1 VENINRKNFEF
12 LSTSFLWVVLGLLIV
27 GYYLFQLSLT
37 SGWMYTAD
45 TATNVLAYYYQFSG
59 IARGEYPLWNPL
71 NRAGEPLY
79 FFQALLQA
87 HPISNLSILI
97 SLFFGIKNIVFSYT
111 IYIFSLVVIYVL
123 GVYLLVLVLTKSRYA
138 ATFAAL
144 ISVASSPVFYV
155 CYSETPL
162 KIIHAVPWILYSL
175 IQYQRTLNFRY
186 AAIFLLSFCSI
197 IYSYQLTYAFSFFI
211 CIFVSYVIF
220 YWKKFSI
227 KNVQRIPCWHITL
240 FTVLLFSIISPI
252 IQIVFVMID
261 GAFLPPASRINLA
274 TLAVTEDLNV
284 KFDFMFDRL
293 PEFFFERENLMAVIF
308 TGAFWAKNTAK
319 LEGAWTTLIHFLGPT
334 VFPFLLVA
342 LFSRRRIVLCVGL
355 TALLITLQAGEY
367 FPGSLIYKLPFFYQ
381 MKYGSLL
388 NLFFGFSVI
397 ILSALGFNIFFKNRN
412 SFYRRIVIGSASF
425 LILAC
430 ILLATILPGRAYSN
444 SVLTLTSFTMMIFIV
459 LIFSGKISGEIL
471 FNTLFALM
479 VISSILFQYLIGN
492 YNPRL
497 KGEIYTNSMNSGIVA
512 LRNKEDHS
520 LYFSMERP
528 VFATWMHNNNGQ
540 GAVGYNNTPA
550 GNDEYSSFINL
561 TDSPYTVMIKEKG
574 LASYPMT
581 KDYFS
586 FLSLPGQN
594 ELLKKKF
601 HFFNR
606 IIPISMVN
614 YARKLKRQPELTNKL
629 LNKKIG
635 IVTDPEYPR
644 SSLYLKKDT
653 LDKIDNMRFHN
664 PESANDF
671 NVKVV
676 RFKANNIELQVTTKE
691 DGVLAYT
698 DSWDEGWHATVD
710 GVPITILRVF
720 KIFKGIEL
728 SAGTHQVEF
737 YFMNGI
743 LWSLITMN
751 ITFFIILFTTA
762 GCILMRFRSARKS

>member
-1 VENINRKNFEF
+1 
-12 LSTSFLWVVLGLLIV
+12 
-27 GYYLFQLSLT
+27 
-37 SGWMYTAD
+37 MYTGD
-45 TATNVLAYYYQFSG
+45 TATNVVAYYYQFSG

-79 FFQALLQA
+79 FFQVLLQA

-175 IQYQRTLNFRY
+175 IQYQRTLHFRY
-186 AAIFLLSFCSI
+186 AAFFLLSFCSV
-197 IYSYQLTYAFSFFI
+197 IYSYQPTYAFSFFI

-240 FTVLLFSIISPI
+240 FSVLLFSIIAPI
-252 IQIVFVMID
+252 IQIALVMID
-261 GAFLPPASRINLA
+261 GDFLPPASRINLA

-284 KFDFMFDRL
+284 KFDFLFNRL

-308 TGAFWAKNTAK
+308 TGAFWAKNTVK
-319 LEGAWTTLIHFLGPT
+319 LANAWTTLIHFLGPT

-342 LFSRRRIVLCVGL
+342 LFSRRRIVLCFGL
-355 TALLITLQAGEY
+355 SALLITLQAGEY
-367 FPGSLIYKLPFFYQ
+367 FPGSLIYKLRFFYLI
-381 MKYGSLL
+381 KYGALL

-412 SFYRRIVIGSASF
+412 PFYQRIVIGSASF
-425 LILAC
+425 LILGC

-444 SVLTLTSFTMMIFIV
+444 SVLTLTSFIMMIFII
-459 LIFSGKISGEIL
+459 LIFSGQISKKIL

-479 VISSILFQYLIGN
+479 VISSIFFQSLIIN
-492 YNPRL
+492 YHPRL
-497 KGEIYTNSMNSGIVA
+497 KGAIYTNSMNSGIVA

-528 VFATWMHNNNGQ
+528 
-540 GAVGYNNTPA
+540 NTPPWTSEKSAQDGIRAIQGTTA
-550 GNDEYSSFINL
+550 GNDEYSSFISL
-561 TDSPYTVMIKEKG
+561 TDASYKPTLTVHG
-574 LASYPMT
+574 LASFPII
-581 KDYFS
+581 KNYFA
-586 FLSLPGQN
+586 FLSLPGSDD
-594 ELLKKKF
+594 LLRQKF
-601 HFFNR
+601 HYFNHV
-606 IIPISMVN
+606 IPISMPD
-614 YARKLKRQPELTNKL
+614 YIKKLSHEAKLTSKL
-629 LNKKIG
+629 LEKNIG
-635 IVTDPEYPR
+635 VVTNSTYR
-644 SSLYLKKDT
+644 QSSIYLKQSV
-653 LDKIDNMRFHN
+653 LDNVENHKLETNGL
-664 PESANDF
+664 
-671 NVKVV
+671 NVKVI
-676 RFKANNIELQVTTKE
+676 KYNANNIQLEVTTDRE
-691 DGVLAYT
+691 GLLTYT
-698 DSWDEGWHATVD
+698 DRWDEGWYAKVD
-710 GVPITILRVF
+710 GVPVTVMRVF
-720 KIFKGIEL
+720 DILKGVEL

-737 YFMNGI
+737 YFTNGI

-751 ITFFIILFTTA
+751 ITYFIILFATA
-762 GCILMRFRSARKS
+762 GCILMRFRSAR

>member
-1 VENINRKNFEF
+1 VQNINRENFKF
-12 LSTSFLWVVLGLLIV
+12 LSTPFLWVVLGLLIV

-45 TATNVLAYYYQFSG
+45 TATNVLTYYYQFSG
-59 IARGEYPLWNPL
+59 LARGEYPLWNPL
-71 NRAGEPLY
+71 NRVGEPLY
-79 FFQALLQA
+79 FFQVLLQA
-87 HPISNLSILI
+87 NPISNLSILI

-111 IYIFSLVVIYVL
+111 IYVYSIVVIYVF

-138 ATFAAL
+138 ATFGAL
-144 ISVASSPVFYV
+144 ISLASGPVFLVAYA
-155 CYSETPL
+155 ETPL

-175 IQYQRTLNFRY
+175 IQYQRTLKFRY

-197 IYSYQLTYAFSFFI
+197 LYSYQLTYAFSFFI
-211 CIFVSYVIF
+211 CIFVSCVIF

-227 KNVQRIPCWHITL
+227 KNLKKIPNWDITK
-240 FTVLLFSIISPI
+240 FTILLFLIILPI
-252 IQIVFVMID
+252 IQVVLVMKD
-261 GAFLPPASRINLA
+261 GVYLPAASRINLA

-293 PEFFFERENLMAVIF
+293 PQFFFESENLMAVIF
-308 TGAFWAKNTAK
+308 TGAFWTKNAAN
-319 LEGAWTTLIHFLGPT
+319 LANAWTVLIHFLGPMAL
-334 VFPFLLVA
+334 PFLVVA
-342 LFSRRRIVLCVGL
+342 LFSRRRIVLCFGL
-355 TALLITLQAGEY
+355 TALLIALQAGEY

-381 MKYGSLL
+381 IKYGSLL

-430 ILLATILPGRAYSN
+430 ILLATLLPGRAYSN

-459 LIFSGKISGEIL
+459 LIFSRKISRKIL

-479 VISSILFQYLIGN
+479 VISSILFQYLTKN
-492 YNPRL
+492 YHPALNGRIL
-497 KGEIYTNSMNSGIVA
+497 KNVSILD

-520 LYFSMERP
+520 LPFLMERP
-528 VFATWMHNNNGQ
+528 
-540 GAVGYNNTPA
+540 NTPPWTHEKSARDGIRTTQHTTA

-561 TDSPYTVMIKEKG
+561 TDASYKLSLTAHG
-574 LASYPMT
+574 LASYPIT

-594 ELLKKKF
+594 ELLQKKF

-606 IIPISMVN
+606 IIPISMVS
-614 YARKLKRQPELTNKL
+614 YAKKLKGQPELTNKL

-635 IVTDPEYPR
+635 IVTDSEYP
-644 SSLYLKKDT
+644 SSPIYLTKDA
-653 LDKIDNMRFHN
+653 LDTIDNMRFHN

-737 YFMNGI
+737 YFTNGI